1 MAKIKISGRSKKNA
15 IVGEYVIVVEESG
28 SVRVFRTYDNTK
40 GALREIAEAVD
51 FDYDPGWTTRQLG
64 NKLIDFIND

>member
-51 FDYDPGWTTRQLG
+51 FDYDPGWTTRQLDR
-64 NKLIDFIND
+64 KSVV